1 MDETK
6 KEDFLEPPPLDAAA
20 AAPGFALPTPPSEV
34 RIKVKTDIPIT
45 GFPQWYLCPS
55 GTTCREVLERYGVPD
70 GQVFYEGAFL
80 PGDAELLKFVREQ
93 DEIIIG
99 FLPQV
104 VDSVN
109 SSRRDQNLE
118 AMPLT
123 SSSSSF
129 QYVTPQGENAARR
142 KPLAIV
148 HLILGISVVSLAGIS
163 ILGSRI
169 YSWTNFG
176 GQAGSI
182 VGSAGQMFTNI
193 ASLIYFLLLTL
204 RLPETVTKMT
214 KVDNILVKKSL
225 LKTFFY
231 DT

>member
-6 KEDFLEPPPLDAAA
+6 KEDFLEPAPAA

-34 RIKVKTDIPIT
+34 RIKVKTDIPIA
-45 GFPQWYLCPS
+45 GFPQWYLCPA

-70 GQVFYEGAFL
+70 GQVLYEGAFL
-80 PGDAELLKFVREQ
+80 PADAELLKFVREQ
-93 DEIIIG
+93 DEITIG

-109 SSRRDQNLE
+109 SSRRNQDFE

-123 SSSSSF
+123 SSSSSSS
-129 QYVTPQGENAARR
+129 QYVMPQGENSAPR

-148 HLILGISVVSLAGIS
+148 HLILGIVVTSVAGIS
-163 ILGSRI
+163 ILGGHI
-169 YSWTNFG
+169 FSWANFG
-176 GQAGSI
+176 GQVGSI
-182 VGSAGQMFTNI
+182 VAGAGQMLTNI

-214 KVDNILVKKSL
+214 KVGR
-225 LKTFFY
+225 
-231 DT
+231 